1 LEFLGAA
8 AVPCALF
15 AMGATLASYP
25 LTGEVLPAVVLSV
38 IKLAVHPFIVWV
50 LAAPV
55 LGLEG
60 LWVSVPVVMAAM
72 PSAVNVYLFGA
83 RYDTA
88 PGVAARTVLVTTV
101 GSVVT
106 IAVVLLL
113 VGGA

>member
-1 LEFLGAA
+1 
-8 AVPCALF
+8 
-15 AMGATLASYP
+15 
-25 LTGEVLPAVVLSV
+25 VVLSV
-38 IKLAVHPFIVWV
+38 IKLAVHPLIVWV

-55 LGLEG
+55 FGLEG
-60 LWVSVPVVMAAM
+60 LWVSVPVVMASM

-113 VGGA
+113 VGGS

>member
-1 LEFLGAA
+1 
-8 AVPCALF
+8 
-15 AMGATLASYP
+15 
-25 LTGEVLPAVVLSV
+25 
-38 IKLAVHPFIVWV
+38 
-50 LAAPV
+50 
-55 LGLEG
+55 
-60 LWVSVPVVMAAM
+60 MAAM

-113 VGGA
+113 VGGS